1 MLTRHRTLTLIAW
14 AAFVAS
20 FFLPTV
26 HVKPGGLFGDI
37 DAGWKAFMLALS
49 MALKPDRFDW
59 FWGLCIAGV
68 LANVTVVAAAA
79 WAMRRKPVPVWVL
92 VALAASF
99 AANLAWIPMM
109 SDSVLLAGYWLWIG
123 SIGMLAAV
131 GLVKPR
137 WS

>member
-1 MLTRHRTLTLIAW
+1 LTLIAW

-79 WAMRRKPVPVWVL
+79 WVMRRKPVPVWVL

-99 AANLAWIPMM
+99 LVNLAWIPTM

>member
-1 MLTRHRTLTLIAW
+1 LTLIAW

-68 LANVTVVAAAA
+68 LANVTVVAASA
-79 WAMRRKPVPVWVL
+79 WVLRRKPVPVRLL
-92 VALAASF
+92 VALAALLLV
-99 AANLAWIPMM
+99 NLAWIPMM

-123 SIGMLAAV
+123 SIGVFAAV